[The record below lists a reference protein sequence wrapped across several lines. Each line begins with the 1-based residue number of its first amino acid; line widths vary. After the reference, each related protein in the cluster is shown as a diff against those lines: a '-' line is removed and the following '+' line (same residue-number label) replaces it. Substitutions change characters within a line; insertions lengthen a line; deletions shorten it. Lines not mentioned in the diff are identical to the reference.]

1 MASLAQQT
9 ELATW
14 IDRSLDYLTRE
25 WRAIPEI
32 ASEWNVW
39 DEADRLDFVLEW
51 PLREDALRQLRQWD
65 SEGRLTPAQRRRYEQ
80 LGELIQQHRAT
91 LERLLED

>member
-25 WRAIPEI
+25 WGAIPEI

-51 PLREDALRQLRQWD
+51 PLREDALRQLWQWD

-80 LGELIQQHRAT
+80 LRELIHQHRAT